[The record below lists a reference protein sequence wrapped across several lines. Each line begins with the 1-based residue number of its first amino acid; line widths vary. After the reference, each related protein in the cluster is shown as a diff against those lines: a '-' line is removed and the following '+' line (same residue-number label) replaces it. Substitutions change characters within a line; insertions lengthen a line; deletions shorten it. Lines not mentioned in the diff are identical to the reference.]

1 MLLVTYFV
9 LLLFFHSLILPLKAI
24 LMNLIG
30 ITASYGFLVM
40 VFEWGILDDVMRFE
54 HLGRLTMFPPVI
66 LFSILFGL
74 STDYEVFLLS
84 RVKEIYERDKH
95 KLDQQ
100 FGPNAVHDANYNHR
114 LDEIN
119 EHSVAEGLER
129 TAGIITAAGLIMIVV
144 FGAFAMGH
152 VLVVK
157 ELGVGLSMAVLLD
170 STIIRVIL
178 VPVSMK
184 LMGHLNWWMPKAL
197 DWIPHIREGG
207 DEEEEAHAT
216 GGVIRH
222 GQPRFCGR
230 CGAVLP
236 ERARFCG
243 RCGRVLAAPRAP
255 AFAHA
260 GAGMGEGQM
269 TSAIPMD
276 MQDFGRQ
283 VGGAVG
289 GDAGRCRAGCA
300 GSRSC
305 CASDEPSSAPGS
317 TCVTAP
323 SRRTRHL
330 PNVPV
335 ISVEGLDV
343 RPVAGQDPP
352 EIQIRNA
359 RIRY

>member
-1 MLLVTYFV
+1 
-9 LLLFFHSLILPLKAI
+9 
-24 LMNLIG
+24 MNLIG

-40 VFEWGILDDVMRFE
+40 VFEWGILDDVMNFD

-84 RVKEIYERDKH
+84 RVKEIFERDKH

-100 FGPNAVHDANYNHR
+100 YEQQRGPNFAHDAEYNHR

-207 DEEEEAHAT
+207 DEEEDEPMA
-216 GGVIRH
+216 GH
-222 GQPRFCGR
+222 GQRGQARFCGR

-243 RCGRVLAAPRAP
+243 RCGRVLAAPRPVQEP
-255 AFAHA
+255 ALAYA
-260 GAGMGEGQM
+260 GVGGHDGSM
-269 TSAIPMD
+269 TSALPISQ
-276 MQDFGRQ
+276 QDF
-283 VGGAVG
+283 
-289 GDAGRCRAGCA
+289 RA
-300 GSRSC
+300 
-305 CASDEPSSAPGS
+305 APGQS
-317 TCVTAP
+317 SMMPPGQGGMRRIPIVLRLGRTEQRAWLNLRDCTVEKDP
-323 SRRTRHL
+323 SL

>member
-1 MLLVTYFV
+1 
-9 LLLFFHSLILPLKAI
+9 
-24 LMNLIG
+24 
-30 ITASYGFLVM
+30 
-40 VFEWGILDDVMRFE
+40 
-54 HLGRLTMFPPVI
+54 VI

-84 RVKEIYERDKH
+84 RVKEIFERDKAR
-95 KLDQQ
+95 LDNQM
-100 FGPNAVHDANYNHR
+100 GHAPHDAAYIHR

-144 FGAFAMGH
+144 FAAFAIGH

-157 ELGVGLSMAVLLD
+157 ELGVGLAMAVLLD
-170 STIIRVIL
+170 STIIRVIF

-207 DEEEEAHAT
+207 DDEDEMPVA
-216 GGVIRH
+216 H
-222 GQPRFCGR
+222 GQPARQPKFCGR

-236 ERARFCG
+236 ARARFCG
-243 RCGRVLAAPRAP
+243 RCGLVLPQP
-255 AFAHA
+255 VNPVPV
-260 GAGMGEGQM
+260 GAGMGMEAAGM

-276 MQDFGRQ
+276 RPEYGREA
-283 VGGAVG
+283 GGQSSVMPPGQG
-289 GDAGRCRAGCA
+289 GMRRIPIVLRLGRSEQRAWLNLRDCHVEK
-300 GSRSC
+300 
-305 CASDEPSSAPGS
+305 DPS
-317 TCVTAP
+317 
-323 SRRTRHL
+323 L

-335 ISVEGLDV
+335 VTVEGLDV
-343 RPVAGQDPP
+343 WPVPGQDPP

-359 RIRY
+359 RIRF